1 MDPTADARAAALFR
15 IFEYTGALGNLP
27 LPVAIAT
34 YRTLRASR
42 SEWAIGPFAIS
53 VTQLETLA
61 ANANEEVFGWPLA
74 IVLDYPD
81 EEWVAGVRAGVAAA
95 EVFRARHGAKVR
107 YYCATMPEGNAARH
121 ALTAALAATG
131 DIPVYFETNI
141 SDTSLMRS
149 GVESLYSATDRA
161 GPKVRI
167 TAAINAATTN
177 AHVALFLAEINAGPI
192 RTRFTAQ
199 QPAAMTNGDSV
210 GFLNLIAAYE
220 FGADL
225 DLIQAILDERS
236 ADVVKL
242 STSGLSIGDTSAG
255 VEALTHMRWSQMT
268 TYATPAVDTALSQLV
283 DIGVLL
289 P

>member
-1 MDPTADARAAALFR
+1 MDPTVDARAAALFR

-42 SEWAIGPFAIS
+42 NEWAVGPFAIS
-53 VTQLETLA
+53 VTQLDTFA
-61 ANANEEVFGWPLA
+61 ANADEEAFGWPLA
-74 IVLDYPD
+74 ILLDYPD
-81 EEWVAGVRAGVAAA
+81 EEWLAGVRAGAAA
-95 EVFRARHGAKVR
+95 ADVFAARHGAKIR
-107 YYCATMPEGNAARH
+107 YYCTTMPEGNAARH
-121 ALTAALAATG
+121 ALSAALAATG
-131 DIPVYFETNI
+131 DMPVHFETSI
-141 SDTSLMRS
+141 SDTSVMRA
-149 GVESLYSATDRA
+149 GVESIYSATDRA
-161 GPKVRI
+161 GPRVRI
-167 TAAINAATTN
+167 TAAIDATTTN
-177 AHVALFLAEINAGPI
+177 AAVALFLAEISAGPI

-199 QPAAMTNGDSV
+199 QPAAMTNGDTV

-220 FGADL
+220 FGTDL

-242 STSGLSIGDTSAG
+242 STSGLSIGDTSVG

-268 TYATPAVDTALSQLV
+268 SYATPTIDTALTQLV